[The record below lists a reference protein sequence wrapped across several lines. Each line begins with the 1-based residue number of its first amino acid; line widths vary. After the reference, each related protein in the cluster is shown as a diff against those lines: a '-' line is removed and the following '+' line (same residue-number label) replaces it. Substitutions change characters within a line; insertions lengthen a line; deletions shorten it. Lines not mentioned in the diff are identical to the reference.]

1 MDSIKCIIVD
11 DEPTAR
17 DILQL
22 LIKKIE
28 GIEIIARCKNASEAI
43 QTLNKNNV
51 DLIFLDINMPD
62 MSGITLAK
70 SISKST
76 KIIFTTAYREYAIDG
91 FDLQAVDY
99 LLKPI
104 SLKRLEQAI
113 QKYRT
118 ENTSSIKENEII
130 KEYIV
135 VRSERKMVK
144 INLPD
149 ILFIESLS
157 DYLKIHTQTKTVVTR
172 ETISKIEAILPSNNF
187 IRIHRSFIVSL
198 AYISS
203 YTAEF
208 VEVNK
213 KAIPISRSYRS
224 PFIQKMEGEL

>member
-1 MDSIKCIIVD
+1 MGNIKCIIVD

-28 GIEIIARCKNASEAI
+28 GIDIVASCKNASEAL
-43 QTLNKNNV
+43 QELNKNSI
-51 DLIFLDINMPD
+51 DLIFLDINMPH

-104 SLKRLEQAI
+104 SLERLEQAI
-113 QKYRT
+113 QKYKS
-118 ENTSSIKENEII
+118 ENTATLPDITQA

-144 INLPD
+144 INLSE
-149 ILFIESLS
+149 ILYIESLS
-157 DYLKIHTQTKTVVTR
+157 DYLKIHSSSKIIVTR
-172 ETISKIEAILPSNNF
+172 ETISNIESKLPSNNF
-187 IRIHRSFIVSL
+187 IRIHRSFIISL
-198 AYISS
+198 QYITS

-208 VEVNK
+208 VEVND
-213 KAIPISRSYRS
+213 KAISISRSYRNS
-224 PFIQKMEGEL
+224 FLRIIEGF